1 MHHLTALTTLLILSA
16 LLSPS
21 SCNTRRES
29 NENARA
35 RSTARASP
43 AAQEATPSDG
53 VRRVTVD
60 ELRTALEKREAI
72 IVDVRG
78 EVEYSL
84 GHIQGALLMPLG
96 LIATRAS
103 ELPRDK
109 LIVTYCA

>member
-1 MHHLTALTTLLILSA
+1 V
-16 LLSPS
+16 
-21 SCNTRRES
+21 
-29 NENARA
+29 
-35 RSTARASP
+35 SP
-43 AAQEATPSDG
+43 AAQEAPPSDG

-78 EVEYSL
+78 EVEYDL
-84 GHIQGALLMPLG
+84 GHIKGALLMPLG
-96 LIATRAS
+96 LISTRAS